1 MGQSQGY
8 KLSCVFVFVHVCIC
22 VCVCLFVSLHEKETQ
37 EITLSFLFHLE
48 RYSIIEKEKIEV

>member
-1 MGQSQGY
+1 M
-8 KLSCVFVFVHVCIC
+8 CVSEPVRVCVCVCGCVCVC

-37 EITLSFLFHLE
+37 EGTLSFLFHLE